1 MINVPKYN
9 KENRKSGSSYERL
22 PKGNYVC
29 KILNVEEVTYKSG
42 KRGVKISFDIA
53 EGDYKD
59 FYMTQW
65 NENTKEDKKWSFDAT
80 YYITIPYD
88 GCESYIIDGWDTFW
102 ANVEDSNNGFIWD
115 GNEQTIKGKIF
126 GGCFRNEQSQ
136 NEQTGQIYDHTRL
149 AGTRIAQDI
158 RDGKVTWTPNDKLI
172 EKAPA
177 PAVNDNGFISVPEVA
192 EMDLPFK

>member
-9 KENRKSGSSYERL
+9 KDNRKVQQEFKQL

-29 KILNVEEVTYKSG
+29 KVMNVEETTYKNG
-42 KRGVKISFDIA
+42 KRGLKISFDIA
-53 EGDYKD
+53 EGEYKD
-59 FYMTQW
+59 FYTKQYQ
-65 NENTKEDKKWSFDAT
+65 ESTKEDKKWSYDAV
-80 YYITIPYD
+80 YYLSIPFD

-102 ANVEDSNNGFIWD
+102 ANIEDSNNGFIWNGD
-115 GNEQTIKGKIF
+115 EKTIKGKVF

-158 RDGKVTWTPNDKLI
+158 RDGKVKWAPKDKFI
-172 EKAPA
+172 ETAPA
-177 PAVNDNGFISVPEVA
+177 SDDNSFMNVPNVE
-192 EMDLPFK
+192 ELDLPFK